1 MQTVPLQAMPSQSVS
16 VQLGDQSC
24 QIEISQKGGNLFAN
38 ISVDNAL
45 IIGGVIGRNR
55 VRMVRDVYLGFVG
68 DLIFLDT
75 QGSDDPQYA
84 GLGDRY
90 LLMYLEAADLE
101 AA

>member
-1 MQTVPLQAMPSQSVS
+1 MLMVPLQAVPSQTVS
-16 VQLGDQSC
+16 VQLGAQSC
-24 QIEISQKGGNLFAN
+24 QIEVSQKGASLFTNLY
-38 ISVDNAL
+38 VDNAL

-55 VRMVRDVYLGFVG
+55 VRMVRDVYLGFLG

-75 QGSDDPQYA
+75 QGSEDPQHA